1 MTSAVKN
8 KASSMTSS
16 DHLGQQHALLATL
29 YRTHVGAGSRY
40 ALVDFPD
47 HANVGDSAI
56 WLGELAMLRQITGRD
71 PCYVST
77 WHDFDLDA
85 FRSASPD
92 GVLFLHGG
100 GNLGDIWPHHQQFRE
115 DILASV
121 RDRTVVQLPQSIHF
135 RVLAHVDRFAPLVAN
150 HPDFVLYVR
159 DTRSLNF
166 ACEHLACPSYLAPD
180 SAYALGE
187 QLRAAPQCNVL
198 MLMRTD
204 DERQGYALS
213 SADPSIVV
221 DWLEDDANLPV
232 GVDARKREAQAVARV
247 DRGLRLLERGR
258 VVVTDRLHGHIL
270 ADLLGIPHVVLDNDY
285 GKIAAY
291 LNTWPVAD
299 PIVTRASTFERATV
313 LAKQLAGAR

>member
-1 MTSAVKN
+1 MTA
-8 KASSMTSS
+8 S
-16 DHLGQQHALLATL
+16 DHLGEQRTLLTAL
-29 YRTHVGAGSRY
+29 YRTHVALGSRY

-56 WLGELAMLRQITGRD
+56 WLGELAMLREITGRD

-85 FRSASPD
+85 FRDACPD

-100 GNLGDIWPHHQQFRE
+100 GNLGDIWPHHQRFRE

-121 RDRTVVQLPQSIHF
+121 RDRPVVQLPQSIHF
-135 RVLAHVDRFAPLVAN
+135 RVPAKVDQFAALVAD

-159 DTRSLNF
+159 DTRSLDF
-166 ACEHLACPSYLAPD
+166 ARKHLACASHLAPD

-187 QLRAAPQCNVL
+187 QSRDAAQCDVL

-204 DERQGYALS
+204 DERQGYAIPS
-213 SADPSIVV
+213 TDPATVV
-221 DWLEDDANLPV
+221 DWLEDDADLPD
-232 GVDARKREAQAVARV
+232 GIDIKAREAQAVARV
-247 DRGLRLLERGR
+247 DRGLRLLAQGR

-291 LNTWPVAD
+291 LDAWSAPDA
-299 PIVTRASTFERATV
+299 IVTRAKTIEHAVV

>member
-1 MTSAVKN
+1 MTA
-8 KASSMTSS
+8 S
-16 DHLGQQHALLATL
+16 DHLGEQRALLTAL
-29 YRTHVGAGSRY
+29 YRTHVALGSRY

-56 WLGELAMLRQITGRD
+56 WLGELAMLRAITGRD

-85 FRSASPD
+85 FRSACPD

-100 GNLGDIWPHHQQFRE
+100 GNLGDIWPHHQLFRE
-115 DILASV
+115 DILAKV
-121 RDRTVVQLPQSIHF
+121 RDRPVVQLPQSIHF
-135 RVLAHVDRFAPLVAN
+135 RVPSEVDRFAALVAE

-159 DTRSLNF
+159 DTRSLSF
-166 ACEHLACPSYLAPD
+166 ARKYLACPSHLAPD

-187 QLRAAPQCNVL
+187 QSRDVAQCDVL

-204 DERQGYALS
+204 DERQGYAIPT
-213 SADPSIVV
+213 ADPATVV
-221 DWLEDDANLPV
+221 DWLEDDVDLPV
-232 GVDARKREAQAVARV
+232 GGDAKAREAQAVARV
-247 DRGLRLLERGR
+247 DRGLRLLAQGR

-270 ADLLGIPHVVLDNDY
+270 ADLLGISHVVLDNDY

-291 LNTWPVAD
+291 LDAWPAPD
-299 PIVTRASTFERATV
+299 AIVTRASTIEHAMV
-313 LAKQLAGAR
+313 LAKQLVGVR

>member
-1 MTSAVKN
+1 
-8 KASSMTSS
+8 MTSS
-16 DHLGQQHALLATL
+16 DHLGEQRALLTAL
-29 YRTHVGAGSRY
+29 YRTHVALGSRY

-56 WLGELAMLRQITGRD
+56 WLGELAMLRAITGRD

-85 FRSASPD
+85 FRSACPD

-100 GNLGDIWPHHQQFRE
+100 GNLGDIWPHHQRFRE
-115 DILASV
+115 DILAKV
-121 RDRTVVQLPQSIHF
+121 RDRSVVQLPQSIHF
-135 RVLAHVDRFAPLVAN
+135 RTPSEVERFAALVAD

-159 DTRSLNF
+159 DTRSLDF
-166 ACEHLACPSYLAPD
+166 ARKQLACPSHLAPD

-187 QLRAAPQCNVL
+187 QSRGAPQYDVL

-204 DERQGYALS
+204 DERQGYAVP
-213 SADPSIVV
+213 SADPATVA
-221 DWLEDDANLPV
+221 DWLEDDADLPF
-232 GVDARKREAQAVARV
+232 GVDARAREAQAVARV
-247 DRGLRLLERGR
+247 ERGLRLLAQGR

-270 ADLLGIPHVVLDNDY
+270 ADLLGISHVVLDNDY

-291 LNTWPVAD
+291 LDAWPAPD
-299 PIVTRASTFERATV
+299 AIVTRASTIEHAMV
-313 LAKQLAGAR
+313 LAKQRVGAR

>member
-1 MTSAVKN
+1 MTA
-8 KASSMTSS
+8 S
-16 DHLGQQHALLATL
+16 DHLGEQRAQLTAL
-29 YRTHVGAGSRY
+29 YRTHVERGSRY

-56 WLGELAMLRQITGRD
+56 WLGELALLREITGRD

-85 FRSASPD
+85 FHDACPD

-100 GNLGDIWPHHQQFRE
+100 GNLGDIWPHHQRFRE

-121 RDRTVVQLPQSIHF
+121 RDRPVVQLPQSIHF
-135 RVLAHVDRFAPLVAN
+135 RVPSEVDRFAALVAD

-159 DTRSLNF
+159 DTRSLDF
-166 ACEHLACPSYLAPD
+166 AREHLACPSHLAPD

-187 QLRAAPQCNVL
+187 QSRDAVQCDVL

-204 DERQGYALS
+204 DERQGYAIPP
-213 SADPSIVV
+213 ADPATVV
-221 DWLEDDANLPV
+221 DWLDDDADLPV
-232 GVDARKREAQAVARV
+232 GVDAKAREAQAVARV
-247 DRGLRLLERGR
+247 DRGLRLLARGR
-258 VVVTDRLHGHIL
+258 VVVTDRLHAHIL
-270 ADLLGIPHVVLDNDY
+270 ADLLGIPHVVLDNEY

-291 LNTWPVAD
+291 LDAWSVPDA
-299 PIVTRASTFERATV
+299 IVTRASTIEHAVV
-313 LAKQLAGAR
+313 LAKQLVCAR

>member
-1 MTSAVKN
+1 MTG
-8 KASSMTSS
+8 S
-16 DHLGQQHALLATL
+16 DHLGEQRAQLTAL
-29 YRTHVGAGSRY
+29 YRTHVEIGSRY

-56 WLGELAMLRQITGRD
+56 WLGELAMLRAITGRD

-85 FRSASPD
+85 FRDVCPD

-100 GNLGDIWPHHQQFRE
+100 GNLGDIWPHHQRFRE

-121 RDRTVVQLPQSIHF
+121 RDRPVVQLPQSIHF
-135 RVLAHVDRFAPLVAN
+135 RVPAKVDQFAALVAD

-159 DTRSLNF
+159 DTRSLDF
-166 ACEHLACPSYLAPD
+166 AREHLACPSHLAPD

-187 QLRAAPQCNVL
+187 QSRDAAQCDVL

-204 DERQGYALS
+204 DERQGYALPS
-213 SADPSIVV
+213 TDPATV
-221 DWLEDDANLPV
+221 DWLEDDSDIPV
-232 GVDARKREAQAVARV
+232 GIDIKAREAQAIARV
-247 DRGLRLLERGR
+247 DRGLRLLARGR

-270 ADLLGIPHVVLDNDY
+270 ADLLGIRHVVLDNDY

-291 LNTWPVAD
+291 LDAWPVAE
-299 PIVTRASTFERATV
+299 PIVTRATTIEHAVV
-313 LAKQLAGAR
+313 LAKQFAGAR

>member
-1 MTSAVKN
+1 
-8 KASSMTSS
+8 MTSS
-16 DHLGQQHALLATL
+16 DHLKEQHALLTAL
-29 YRTHVGAGSRY
+29 YRTHVALGSRY

-56 WLGELAMLRQITGRD
+56 WLGELAMLRHITGHD

-85 FRSASPD
+85 FRDACPD
-92 GVLFLHGG
+92 GILFLHGG
-100 GNLGDIWPHHQQFRE
+100 GNLGDIWPHHQRFRE
-115 DILASV
+115 DILARV
-121 RDRTVVQLPQSIHF
+121 RDRPVVQLPQSIHF
-135 RVLAHVDRFAPLVAN
+135 REPSEVDRFAALVAD
-150 HPDFVLYVR
+150 HPDFVLYLR

-166 ACEHLACPSYLAPD
+166 AREHLACPSHLAPD

-187 QLRAAPQCNVL
+187 QSRGAPQCDVL

-204 DERQGYALS
+204 DERQGYELLP
-213 SADPSIVV
+213 ADLATVV
-221 DWLEDDANLPV
+221 DWLEDDADLPV
-232 GVDARKREAQAVARV
+232 GVDAKAREAQAVDRV
-247 DRGLRLLERGR
+247 DRGLRLLAQGR

-291 LNTWPVAD
+291 LDAWAVPDA
-299 PIVTRASTFERATV
+299 IVTRSTTIEHSV
-313 LAKQLAGAR
+313 GVAKQIAGAR